1 MSILPFSLQLP
12 SGYSLSP
19 GSSGTQATGASSS
32 ATAATA
38 AGVKSAAPVDVISIG
53 TSSFVAGDFTA
64 QAGDIYRLSDLFKT
78 TAPAGQT
85 TAGFRVALGDVAT
98 GDGGGK
104 LMLDGKAIVPSRT
117 SFSAEEFAQLTY
129 VAGTAGP
136 QSLVVIAQ
144 TGSRLTNADGSLGA
158 LTHEIDSPAVQITA
172 DVTGR
177 RSINAMNAL
186 STTPTGADV
195 DIASIVQQAGIFS
208 GFVGTAR
215 STLQTD
221 GNFTA
226 QAGDIYRMGDLF
238 KASAPTGQTIAG
250 FRVALGEAAG
260 DGGGKLLLDGKAIVP
275 ARTSFSAEE
284 FAQLTYVAGTAGP
297 QSLVVIAQTGTRLT
311 NADHSLGALTHEID
325 SPAVRIT
332 ADVTGRRSINAMNAL
347 SSTPTGADAEIASI
361 VQQAGIFSGF
371 VGTTRSTLQTD
382 GNFTA
387 QAGDIYRMGDLFKA
401 SAPTG
406 QTIAGFRVALGEAA
420 GDGGGKLLLDGKAIV
435 PARTSFSAEEFA
447 QLTYVAGTAG
457 PQSLVVIAQTGT
469 RLTNAD
475 GSPGALTHEID
486 SPAVQITADVTG
498 RRSINAMNALSTTP
512 TGADV
517 EIASIVQQAGIFSGF
532 VGTTRST
539 LQTAL
544 TPEPPMSLSV
554 LADTTGTYQSA
565 GLQPSNSEIDLSSFY
580 SAAIGSSFSPGIFA
594 NPNGALATALLLLGG
609 AATGAFQTADNL
621 TAQAQAIRAYN
632 TTKGF

>member
-53 TSSFVAGDFTA
+53 NSSFVAGDFTA

-144 TGSRLTNADGSLGA
+144 TGSRLTNADGSL
-158 LTHEIDSPAVQITA
+158 
-172 DVTGR
+172 
-177 RSINAMNAL
+177 
-186 STTPTGADV
+186 
-195 DIASIVQQAGIFS
+195 
-208 GFVGTAR
+208 
-215 STLQTD
+215 
-221 GNFTA
+221 
-226 QAGDIYRMGDLF
+226 
-238 KASAPTGQTIAG
+238 
-250 FRVALGEAAG
+250 
-260 DGGGKLLLDGKAIVP
+260 
-275 ARTSFSAEE
+275 
-284 FAQLTYVAGTAGP
+284 
-297 QSLVVIAQTGTRLT
+297 
-311 NADHSLGALTHEID
+311 
-325 SPAVRIT
+325 
-332 ADVTGRRSINAMNAL
+332 
-347 SSTPTGADAEIASI
+347 
-361 VQQAGIFSGF
+361 
-371 VGTTRSTLQTD
+371 
-382 GNFTA
+382 
-387 QAGDIYRMGDLFKA
+387 
-401 SAPTG
+401 
-406 QTIAGFRVALGEAA
+406 
-420 GDGGGKLLLDGKAIV
+420 
-435 PARTSFSAEEFA
+435 
-447 QLTYVAGTAG
+447 
-457 PQSLVVIAQTGT
+457 
-469 RLTNAD
+469 
-475 GSPGALTHEID
+475 GALTHEID